1 MPLVTLN
8 YSFGSD
14 GREIAQSVAQNLG
27 VALYDDDTLKT
38 ILKGT
43 AQHKSFEY
51 DFNYQ
56 APGFWERLM
65 SREPKLFIDFMEAAV
80 YRVAQD
86 GEGVIIGHGSQMLL
100 RDFSCAF
107 HVRLLSDPE
116 SRLSNLVENQGL
128 NRDAAA
134 DLIKKYD
141 RSQAT
146 FFEYAFEIDFDTPSL
161 YDLTINTGKMNRK
174 TISRLILEA
183 LDSDDVQAC
192 SFNALS
198 AMKKRSL
205 ERSIQAALLEEK
217 LDIQL
222 LNISVDADG
231 KADLSGAAVSQDEKE
246 RIIEIVSTLDG
257 VSEVDAAIFV
267 WKYTSV

>member
-14 GREIAQSVAQNLG
+14 GRDIAQAVAKHLG
-27 VALYDDDTLKT
+27 VALYDDDALKT
-38 ILKGT
+38 ILKKT
-43 AQHKSFEY
+43 DQHKAHEY
-51 DFNYQ
+51 DFNYR

-65 SREPKLFIDFMEAAV
+65 SREPKLFLDFMEAAV
-80 YRVAQD
+80 YRVAQE

-100 RDFSCAF
+100 QDFSCAF

-116 SRLSNLVENQGL
+116 SRIDKLVENQGL
-128 NRDAAA
+128 HRDAAVN
-134 DLIKKYD
+134 LIKKYD
-141 RSQAT
+141 RNQAT

-161 YDLTINTGKMNRK
+161 YDLIINTGKMQK
-174 TISRLILEA
+174 QTISKLILEA

-198 AMKKRSL
+198 AMKTMSL
-205 ERSIQAALLEEK
+205 ERAIQAELLDEK

-222 LNISVDADG
+222 INVAVTENG
-231 KADLSGAAVSQDEKE
+231 KVALTGAAVSQEEKE
-246 RIIEIVSTLDG
+246 KIIEIVSNLSG
-257 VSEVDAAIFV
+257 VSEVDAAISV
-267 WKYTSV
+267 WNYATV